1 MIHRTSGSS
10 RVDGRRSNWVCWWD
24 SWVSAWPGEVPDDR
38 KPASATWQRA
48 RLAPIAARG
57 GVHRGLGMARY
68 AMTVP
73 H

>member
-1 MIHRTSGSS
+1 MDVEATGSLVEFVGLS
-10 RVDGRRSNWVCWWD
+10 LAR
-24 SWVSAWPGEVPDDR
+24 EVPDDR

-57 GVHRGLGMARY
+57 GVHQGSGHGRCAV
-68 AMTVP
+68 TVP

>member
-1 MIHRTSGSS
+1 VGFVGLSLAR
-10 RVDGRRSNWVCWWD
+10 
-24 SWVSAWPGEVPDDR
+24 EVPDDR